1 MSKRQRG
8 RRHRQ
13 VNRTPRPVGP
23 AVRVTATREA
33 AVPAARPR
41 TPAAAPTTTG
51 APPAA
56 VPEPARAGDTAPGPQ
71 AARPQATVAG
81 PATPPE
87 RRLPS
92 PEPASAPDCDPM
104 GAAPS
109 ESATVPAPAHA
120 PESLGVLFRTP
131 ARDGGLGQSAARTWQ
146 EVKEAGADGLTV
158 EELSARVGYQSRT
171 IAKHLLGL
179 AEHGVVEQHA
189 PDRWRPVSPHADPG
203 DGPPAAAAQAAT
215 TDRVPQ
221 HA

>member
-23 AVRVTATREA
+23 AVRVTATRAA

-41 TPAAAPTTTG
+41 TPAADPTTTG
-51 APPAA
+51 LPPAA
-56 VPEPARAGDTAPGPQ
+56 VPEPARAGDTAPAPET
-71 AARPQATVAG
+71 ARPQDHVAG
-81 PATPPE
+81 PVTPPA
-87 RRLPS
+87 
-92 PEPASAPDCDPM
+92 PEPAAEPGPDPVGVAPSAPT
-104 GAAPS
+104 
-109 ESATVPAPAHA
+109 TVPAPAHA
-120 PESLGVLFRTP
+120 PASLGVLFRTP

-146 EVKEAGADGLTV
+146 EVTEAGTDGLTV

-189 PDRWRPVSPHADPG
+189 PDRWRAVSQDADSG
-203 DGPPAAAAQAAT
+203 DGPPVAAAEAGT
-215 TDRVPQ
+215 VDRVPQ

>member
-13 VNRTPRPVGP
+13 VDRTPRPVGP

-41 TPAAAPTTTG
+41 TPAAAPTTG

-56 VPEPARAGDTAPGPQ
+56 VPEPARGGDTAPGPE
-71 AARPQATVAG
+71 AARPQAAVAE

-92 PEPASAPDCDPM
+92 PEPAPAADSDPM

-109 ESATVPAPAHA
+109 APAAVPAPGHA

-146 EVKEAGADGLTV
+146 EVKEAGADGVTV

-189 PDRWRPVSPHADPG
+189 PDRWRPVSQDADPD
-203 DGPPAAAAQAAT
+203 DGPPAAAAAT
-215 TDRVPQ
+215 ADRVPQ